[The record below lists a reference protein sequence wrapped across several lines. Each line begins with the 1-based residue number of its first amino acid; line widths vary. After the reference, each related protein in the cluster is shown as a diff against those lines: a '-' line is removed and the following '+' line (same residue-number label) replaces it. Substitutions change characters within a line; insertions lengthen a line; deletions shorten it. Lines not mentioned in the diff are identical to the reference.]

1 MTIYEASLFDVSKD
15 SFHRTDWTLLLDN
28 EREQLQKIEKE
39 IKEEYYKT
47 LR

>member
-1 MTIYEASLFDVSKD
+1 MTLYEATLFDVSKD
-15 SFHRTDWTLLLDN
+15 SFHRTDWTIQLEN
-28 EREQLQKIEKE
+28 ERENLQKIEKE